1 MRCLIRIGTIV
12 TITFGILGCGPS
24 RVMVPADQEWFVT
37 EWSRGPAPQMTVVI
51 TSDTIHG
58 RAPCNRFS
66 GNFTA
71 AHPKNVTIG
80 PLAVTRMA
88 CPDISIETAILNDL
102 SRMTEWSLVQSQ
114 LHLRGPEGQTLTL
127 APR

>member
-1 MRCLIRIGTIV
+1 
-12 TITFGILGCGPS
+12 
-24 RVMVPADQEWFVT
+24 
-37 EWSRGPAPQMTVVI
+37 
-51 TSDTIHG
+51 
-58 RAPCNRFS
+58 
-66 GNFTA
+66 
-71 AHPKNVTIG
+71 
-80 PLAVTRMA
+80 MA

>member
-1 MRCLIRIGTIV
+1 MRYMIRIGAIV
-12 TITFGILGCGPS
+12 AITFGVLGCGPS
-24 RVMVPADQEWFVT
+24 SMMLPADQEWLVT
-37 EWSRGPAPQMTVVI
+37 EWSRGPAPKMTVVI

-58 RAPCNRFS
+58 QAPCNRFS

-71 AHPKNVTIG
+71 AHPNNVTIG
-80 PLAVTRMA
+80 PLAVTRMT

-102 SRMTEWSLVQSQ
+102 SRMIEWSLVKSQ
-114 LHLRGPEGQTLTL
+114 LHLRGPDGLTLTL

>member
-1 MRCLIRIGTIV
+1 M
-12 TITFGILGCGPS
+12 
-24 RVMVPADQEWFVT
+24 T
-37 EWSRGPAPQMTVVI
+37 EWSRGPTPQMTVVI

-58 RAPCNRFS
+58 RAPRNRFS

-71 AHPKNVTIG
+71 THPNNVTIG